1 MPPLSLRQEFPTL
14 RHFKEALH
22 VWAIEAHF
30 EPRILKSD
38 TGRVRVGCKRDPKC
52 PFVVRCNWERKNG
65 RDPLARITVLKERH
79 TCLDGMEWR
88 GVPVNAALRQERTLV
103 AASTHDSVLSPSPP
117 PSLLGQHQ
125 QQQEIQQLEIHTDPS
140 TGFIIGGARIVGSLP
155 PRQPRI
161 SPVDPSTV
169 PIAPKVHRN
178 SASRLQFLIE
188 IIPRL
193 MEISLET
200 APAEIR
206 ECLMRE
212 YGQEV
217 NVQQCRRAKIEILKR
232 QASKKGGMN
241 ESTRPMI
248 ESDCDEKENPESTS
262 DKTGSTNTG
271 TFTSYLS
278 SVPSVP
284 FTTAP
289 DSHAQAKNGAGGIE
303 LDVNLQVNSSEKL
316 NRSSNP
322 ISIRSPAEA
331 TTDDVSPPRQFP
343 LHATSN
349 VAILPSTPIP
359 PAVSMVAS
367 EPPVRCPY
375 CVNHRYMRTVREA
388 VEHMSMHVVV

>member
-79 TCLDGMEWR
+79 TCLDGLEWR
-88 GVPVNAALRQERTLV
+88 GGPVNAANRQERTLV
-103 AASTHDSVLSPSPP
+103 AANTHDSVLSPSPS
-117 PSLLGQHQ
+117 PSLPVQ

-161 SPVDPSTV
+161 PPVDPSPV

-178 SASRLQFLIE
+178 SASRLQFLIG

-193 MEISLET
+193 MKITLET

-232 QASKKGGMN
+232 RASKN
-241 ESTRPMI
+241 VEIDEITRPMI
-248 ESDCDEKENPESTS
+248 ESDCDEKEKPESTS
-262 DKTGSTNTG
+262 DNTGSTNTG
-271 TFTSYLS
+271 TLTCYLS

-284 FTTAP
+284 FTTPP
-289 DSHAQAKNGAGGIE
+289 DAHAQVNNGARVIE
-303 LDVNLQVNSSEKL
+303 LDLNLQVNSSERL

-322 ISIRSPAEA
+322 ISIRSPAKA
-331 TTDDVSPPRQFP
+331 TDDDVSPPRQIP
-343 LHATSN
+343 LHATGN

-359 PAVSMVAS
+359 SAVNMVAS